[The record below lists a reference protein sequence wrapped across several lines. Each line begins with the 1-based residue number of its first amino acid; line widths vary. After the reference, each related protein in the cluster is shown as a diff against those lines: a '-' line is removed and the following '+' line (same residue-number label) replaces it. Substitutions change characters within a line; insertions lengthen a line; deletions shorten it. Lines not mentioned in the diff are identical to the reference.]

1 MEIDIDALLKESI
14 GSNSSDLHVKV
25 GSYPTIR
32 VGGKLFQLDH
42 HAKVTK
48 PDILDLV
55 DKIMTLEQKE
65 KFKGKMECDFAY
77 SRPGLGRFRVNI
89 FQQRGSPGMAF
100 RIVPATIL
108 SMEALMLPPV
118 IEKLAKETRGLI
130 LITGTT
136 GSGKSTSLAAMI
148 ESINQN
154 RACNIIT
161 IEDPI
166 EYLFHDKKCL
176 ISQREVGPDTESFS
190 VALRS
195 AMRQDPD
202 VILVGEMRDF
212 ETIQTA
218 LLAAET
224 GHLVYSTLHTLD
236 AVETISRIVS
246 VFPPYHQK
254 QVRIQLASVIAG
266 IISMRLVPRAT
277 GKGRV
282 PAVEVMV
289 TTASIREA
297 IIDPEKTK
305 RIHELIES
313 GRSQYQMQTFDQSL
327 HDLCKKELITFA
339 EALKWC
345 SNPADFELRN
355 KGVQVTSESWEEVQ
369 QQIRDTGSRD
379 PKRPAAPPPPK
390 ISVDRFGM

>member
-1 MEIDIDALLKESI
+1 MELNIDALLKESI
-14 GSNSSDLHVKV
+14 GSNSSDLHIKV
-25 GSYPTIR
+25 GSHPTIR
-32 VGGKLFQLDH
+32 VGGKLFPLDH
-42 HAKVTK
+42 YPKMSKADVMT
-48 PDILDLV
+48 LV
-55 DKIMTLEQKE
+55 DGIMTPEQKE
-65 KFKGKMECDFAY
+65 RFKTKMECDFAY
-77 SRPGLGRFRVNI
+77 SRSGLGRFRVNI
-89 FQQRGSPGMAF
+89 FQQRGSPGLAF
-100 RIVPATIL
+100 RIVPATVL
-108 SMEALMLPPV
+108 SMEALMLPPI
-118 IEKLAKETRGLI
+118 IEQIAKETRGLI

-148 ESINQN
+148 ESINQT

-176 ISQREVGPDTESFS
+176 ISQREVGPDTESFG

-195 AMRQDPD
+195 ALRQDPD
-202 VILVGEMRDF
+202 VLLVGEMRDF

-218 LLAAET
+218 LIAAET
-224 GHLVYSTLHTLD
+224 GHLVFSTLHTLD

-254 QVRIQLASVIAG
+254 QVRIQLASVICG
-266 IISMRLVPRAT
+266 IISMRLVPKAT

-289 TTASIREA
+289 TTASIRDA
-297 IIDPEKTK
+297 IMDPEKTN
-305 RIHELIES
+305 RIHELIS
-313 GRSQYQMQTFDQSL
+313 AGRSQYQMQTFDQSL

-369 QQIRDTGSRD
+369 QQVRDTGSRD
-379 PKRPAAPPPPK
+379 PRKPAAPP
-390 ISVDRFGM
+390 VDRFGT